1 MKRHVSVC
9 FFWFA
14 ASLFLTQAEMVSEH
28 GSGPAPVSPAPYRQ
42 YRQAARLQESL
53 LRRSVRRAMLSG
65 TWRRSVGQQHAAAP
79 VVTPRN
85 VTVCG
90 VPSGTVV
97 LEAQYDYNY
106 RGADGRQVC
115 IREGERFILLKK
127 TNTDW
132 WQVRR
137 IGAASKTKPLYV
149 PATYVTEV
157 PIAPMPSPQRLVV
170 SASLNSNLTILPSVS
185 LSPSPKEATHRDH
198 RQGNKLIFHSM
209 ENLNS
214 NSAFQGPDTQTSRGG
229 ARSPTAPLWSGF
241 TFTPNPPTSPSG
253 HLMVPGGPAASTT
266 PQNAPLSPKAVPM
279 ITRSQSSNNLPENM
293 TENPYDEVGGGL
305 GNRINHRMPR
315 KSSSQWDM
323 VGASSKKNHLQ
334 VPTESYL
341 SQLSWQDSPLYTE
354 TQPER
359 RLSQS
364 EPPNPAPGQQP
375 LQVIDLWEQY
385 LDLPTGRCYYVNT
398 ITKERSYKPPRRAR
412 GRTSIQ
418 QNDPEQPQ
426 TLPRETSHLL
436 LPLAEDGNGTTNR
449 LPPDHLFG
457 THQRNPGS
465 GWQMKQSMQRAA
477 SSETLSTMALDN
489 ADAERHSSAALHDAT
504 RQLSHSQSM
513 ILPENGKIVQQCRDY
528 ACNVTDIV
536 VEPPSP
542 VSSPDSDGGTPELE
556 KAGLLNKTKIAEG
569 GRKLRKNWSPSW
581 VVLVGNS
588 LVFFKDPKSQT
599 PSSWKP
605 GNSRPESSVDLRGA
619 KLHWANDLS
628 SKKNVFKLRTVT
640 GNEFLL
646 QSETDA
652 LIKEWYRTIQ
662 NVIDRLDREN
672 PLDNVLLYSLR
683 RAGSLELLEHSGDE
697 DDRRTSLPRSASN
710 LENTERKRVKT
721 RLKKL
726 ILKRP
731 PLQALQEK
739 GLIKDQVFGC
749 RLEMLCEREKS
760 TVPRF
765 VRLCT
770 DAVEKRGLDADG
782 IYRVSGNLAVIQKLR
797 FLVDHERAVTT
808 DGRYMFPAEFV
819 QEEKLNLDRS
829 EWEDIHVITG
839 ALKLFFRE
847 LPEPLVPFGFFTD
860 IVETV
865 KMTDHGDRV
874 DRLKCL
880 VLNMPPPNH
889 DTLQF
894 TCRHLKRVLE
904 RSGTNRMTTQNIGI
918 VFGPTLMRPER
929 DNGNMAVNM
938 VYQNQ
943 AVELIL
949 SEFDHIFGTRGPS

>member
-1 MKRHVSVC
+1 
-9 FFWFA
+9 
-14 ASLFLTQAEMVSEH
+14 
-28 GSGPAPVSPAPYRQ
+28 
-42 YRQAARLQESL
+42 
-53 LRRSVRRAMLSG
+53 MLSG
-65 TWRRSVGQQHAAAP
+65 TWRRSMGHQQPAAAP
-79 VVTPRN
+79 VVTGRGM
-85 VTVCG
+85 TVCG

-127 TNTDW
+127 TNADW

-157 PIAPMPSPQRLVV
+157 PIVPSPQRLVM
-170 SASLNSNLTILPSVS
+170 SASLNSNLRILPRVS
-185 LSPSPKEATHRDH
+185 LTPSPTEPTYNELYRV
-198 RQGNKLIFHSM
+198 NKPICRSM
-209 ENLNS
+209 ENLNTH
-214 NSAFQGPDTQTSRGG
+214 SAFQGMDTSRRGDCF
-229 ARSPTAPLWSGF
+229 PTLPLSGF
-241 TFTPNPPTSPSG
+241 TFTSNAPTSPSG
-253 HLMVPGGPAASTT
+253 HLMVPRSTSRPIAQT
-266 PQNAPLSPKAVPM
+266 AQQNHRVVPT
-279 ITRSQSSNNLPENM
+279 ITRSQSSSNLPENLL
-293 TENPYDEVGGGL
+293 ENPYDEVGGGFST
-305 GNRINHRMPR
+305 RVNHRVPK
-315 KSSSQWDM
+315 KSCSQWDM
-323 VGASSKKNHLQ
+323 VGASTKSNHLQ

-341 SQLSWQDSPLYTE
+341 SQLSWQVSPLYSD
-354 TQPER
+354 TQPEKR
-359 RLSQS
+359 QSQP
-364 EPPNPAPGQQP
+364 EPPCPAPGQQP
-375 LQVIDLWEQY
+375 LQIMDLWEQY
-385 LDLPTGRCYYVNT
+385 SDSATGRWYYVNS
-398 ITKERSYKPPRRAR
+398 ITKERSWKPPRRAR
-412 GRTSIQ
+412 ARTTTSKASPAQ
-418 QNDPEQPQ
+418 TQ
-426 TLPRETSHLL
+426 TLPRETNHLT
-436 LPLAEDGNGTTNR
+436 LPLPRAQNGTMHS
-449 LPPDHLFG
+449 LSPDFLFG
-457 THQRNPGS
+457 SHRGKTDS
-465 GWQMKQSMQRAA
+465 GWQMKQM
-477 SSETLSTMALDN
+477 T
-489 ADAERHSSAALHDAT
+489 
-504 RQLSHSQSM
+504 
-513 ILPENGKIVQQCRDY
+513 QQCRDY
-528 ACNVTDIV
+528 SCKVTNIV

-542 VSSPDSDGGTPELE
+542 ESSPDSDSCTPELE

-569 GRKLRKNWSPSW
+569 GRKLRKSWSPSW

-599 PSSWKP
+599 PSSWRP

-619 KLHWANDLS
+619 QLHWANDLS

-646 QSETDA
+646 QSETDS
-652 LIKEWYRTIQ
+652 LIKEWYKTIQ
-662 NVIDRLDREN
+662 NVIDKLDREN

-683 RAGSLELLEHSGDE
+683 RAGSVEMLDHSGDE
-697 DDRRTSLPRSASN
+697 DERRTSLPRSSSN

-770 DAVEKRGLDADG
+770 EAVERRGLDTDG

-797 FLVDHERAVTT
+797 FLVNHERAVTT
-808 DGRYMFPAEFV
+808 DGRYMFPAELV
-819 QEEKLNLDRS
+819 QEEKLNLDES

-847 LPEPLVPFGFFTD
+847 LPEPLVPYGFFTD

-865 KMTDHGDRV
+865 KMADHMDKV

-889 DTLQF
+889 DTLLF
-894 TCRHLKRVLE
+894 MCRHLKRVLE
-904 RSGTNRMTTQNIGI
+904 HSDTNRMTTQNIGI

-949 SEFDHIFGTRGPS
+949 SEYEHIFGTRGFS

>member
-1 MKRHVSVC
+1 
-9 FFWFA
+9 
-14 ASLFLTQAEMVSEH
+14 
-28 GSGPAPVSPAPYRQ
+28 
-42 YRQAARLQESL
+42 
-53 LRRSVRRAMLSG
+53 MLSG
-65 TWRRSVGQQHAAAP
+65 TWRRSVGHQQSAAVP
-79 VVTPRN
+79 VVASRGM
-85 VTVCG
+85 TVCG

-127 TNTDW
+127 TNSDW

-157 PIAPMPSPQRLVV
+157 PIAPMPSPQRLVM
-170 SASLNSNLTILPSVS
+170 SASLNSNLRTLPRVS
-185 LSPSPKEATHRDH
+185 LSPSSTGTNYNEQH
-198 RQGNKLIFHSM
+198 QVNKPIYRSM

-214 NSAFQGPDTQTSRGG
+214 NSAFQGLDNQTSMGG
-229 ARSPTAPLWSGF
+229 GRFPSLPLSGF
-241 TFTPNPPTSPSG
+241 TFTPNSPTSPSG
-253 HLMVPGGPAASTT
+253 HLMVPGSPAASTAQT
-266 PQNAPLSPKAVPM
+266 AQRNPRVVPM
-279 ITRSQSSNNLPENM
+279 ITRSQSSSNLPENLA
-293 TENPYDEVGGGL
+293 ENPYDEVGGSFSS
-305 GNRINHRMPR
+305 RVNHRIPK
-315 KSSSQWDM
+315 KSCSQWDM
-323 VGASSKKNHLQ
+323 VGAPGKNNHLQ

-341 SQLSWQDSPLYTE
+341 SQLSWQESPLYTE
-354 TQPER
+354 TQPEKH
-359 RLSQS
+359 LSGP
-364 EPPNPAPGQQP
+364 EPPSPAPGQQP
-375 LQVIDLWEQY
+375 LQIMDLWEQY
-385 LDLPTGRCYYVNT
+385 SDPSTRRNYYVNT
-398 ITKERSYKPPRRAR
+398 ITKERSWKPPRRAR
-412 GRTSIQ
+412 GHTTNKGS
-418 QNDPEQPQ
+418 PVQPQ
-426 TLPRETSHLL
+426 TLPRETNHLS
-436 LPLAEDGNGTTNR
+436 LPLPEAGNGMMHR
-449 LPPDHLFG
+449 LSPDFLLG
-457 THQRNPGS
+457 SHQRNTDD

-477 SSETLSTMALDN
+477 SSDTLSTMAYTN
-489 ADAERHSSAALHDAT
+489 ADNSGPQHDGKQ
-504 RQLSHSQSM
+504 QLSHSQSM
-513 ILPENGKIVQQCRDY
+513 FLPENGKLVQQCRDY
-528 ACNVTDIV
+528 SCNVTNIV

-542 VSSPDSDGGTPELE
+542 PESSPDSDGCTPELE

-619 KLHWANDLS
+619 QLHWANDLS

-646 QSETDA
+646 QSETDS
-652 LIKEWYRTIQ
+652 LIKEWYNTIK

-683 RAGSLELLEHSGDE
+683 RAGSVEMLDHSGDE
-697 DDRRTSLPRSASN
+697 DERRTSLPRSSSN

-770 DAVEKRGLDADG
+770 EAVEKRGLDTDG

-797 FLVDHERAVTT
+797 FLVNHERAVTT
-808 DGRYMFPAEFV
+808 DGRYMFPKELV
-819 QEEKLNLDRS
+819 QEEKLNLDES
-829 EWEDIHVITG
+829 DWEDIHVITG

-865 KMTDHGDRV
+865 KMSDYMDKV

-894 TCRHLKRVLE
+894 MCRHLKRVLE
-904 RSGTNRMTTQNIGI
+904 RSDTNRMTTQNIGI

>member
-1 MKRHVSVC
+1 
-9 FFWFA
+9 
-14 ASLFLTQAEMVSEH
+14 
-28 GSGPAPVSPAPYRQ
+28 
-42 YRQAARLQESL
+42 
-53 LRRSVRRAMLSG
+53 MLSG
-65 TWRRSVGQQHAAAP
+65 TWLRSVGHQQPAAAP
-79 VVTPRN
+79 VVTPRSM
-85 VTVCG
+85 TVCG

-157 PIAPMPSPQRLVV
+157 PIAPMPSPQHLVG
-170 SASLNSNLTILPSVS
+170 SASLNSNCRLLPRVS
-185 LSPSPKEATHRDH
+185 LSPSPRETAYSE
-198 RQGNKLIFHSM
+198 QCQVNKPMFHSM

-214 NSAFQGPDTQTSRGG
+214 NSAFQGLENKTRTGG
-229 ARSPTAPLWSGF
+229 GHFPTLPFWSGL
-241 TFTPNPPTSPSG
+241 TFTPNSPTSSSG
-253 HLMVPGGPAASTT
+253 HLMVPGSPTAST
-266 PQNAPLSPKAVPM
+266 APLTAPPNPRVVPM
-279 ITRSQSSNNLPENM
+279 ITRSQSSSNLPENLM
-293 TENPYDEVGGGL
+293 ENPYDEVGGGFSS
-305 GNRINHRMPR
+305 RVNHRMPK
-315 KSSSQWDM
+315 KSCSQWDM
-323 VGASSKKNHLQ
+323 VGASCKKNHLQ
-334 VPTESYL
+334 VPAESYMP
-341 SQLSWQDSPLYTE
+341 QLSWKDSPLYTE
-354 TQPER
+354 VQPEK
-359 RLSQS
+359 RLSLT
-364 EPPNPAPGQQP
+364 EPPKPAPGQQP
-375 LQVIDLWEQY
+375 LRVMDLWEQY
-385 LDLPTGRCYYVNT
+385 SDLPTGRYYYVNS
-398 ITKERSYKPPRRAR
+398 ITKERSWKPPRRAR
-412 GRTSIQ
+412 GHTPNKAGQ
-418 QNDPEQPQ
+418 LQPQ
-426 TLPRETSHLL
+426 TLPRETSHLS
-436 LPLAEDGNGTTNR
+436 LPLPEAGNGTMHR
-449 LPPDHLFG
+449 LTPDFLFG
-457 THQRNPGS
+457 SHQRRTDG
-465 GWQMKQSMQRAA
+465 GWQMKQSMQRAV
-477 SSETLSTMALDN
+477 SSDTLSTMSFSN
-489 ADAERHSSAALHDAT
+489 ADAQCHTSASLHDVKQ
-504 RQLSHSQSM
+504 QLSHSQSM
-513 ILPENGKIVQQCRDY
+513 ILPENGKLVQQCRDY
-528 ACNVTDIV
+528 SCNVTNIV

-542 VSSPDSDGGTPELE
+542 ESSPDSDGCTPLE

-599 PSSWKP
+599 PSSWRP

-619 KLHWANDLS
+619 QLHWANNLS

-646 QSETDA
+646 QSETDS
-652 LIKEWYRTIQ
+652 LIKEWYNTIQ

-672 PLDNVLLYSLR
+672 PLDNVLQYSLR
-683 RAGSLELLEHSGDE
+683 RAGSVEMLEHSGDE
-697 DDRRTSLPRSASN
+697 DDRRMSLPRSASN

-770 DAVEKRGLDADG
+770 DAVEKRGLDTDG

-808 DGRYMFPAEFV
+808 DGRYMFPAELV
-819 QEEKLNLDRS
+819 QEEKLNLDES
-829 EWEDIHVITG
+829 EWEDVHVITG

-865 KMTDHGDRV
+865 KMSDYMDKV

-894 TCRHLKRVLE
+894 MCRHLKRVLDH
-904 RSGTNRMTTQNIGI
+904 SGDNRMTTQNIGI

>member
-1 MKRHVSVC
+1 
-9 FFWFA
+9 
-14 ASLFLTQAEMVSEH
+14 
-28 GSGPAPVSPAPYRQ
+28 
-42 YRQAARLQESL
+42 
-53 LRRSVRRAMLSG
+53 MLSG
-65 TWRRSVGQQHAAAP
+65 TWRRSVGHQQHAAAP
-79 VVTPRN
+79 VVTTRGM
-85 VTVCG
+85 TVCG

-106 RGADGRQVC
+106 RAADGRQVC

-157 PIAPMPSPQRLVV
+157 PIAPMPSPQRLVM
-170 SASLNSNLTILPSVS
+170 SASLNSNLRILPRVS
-185 LSPSPKEATHRDH
+185 LTPSPTETTCNEQ
-198 RQGNKLIFHSM
+198 RQVSKPFYRSM

-214 NSAFQGPDTQTSRGG
+214 HSAFQGLDSTNRTGG
-229 ARSPTAPLWSGF
+229 GRFPTLPLSGF
-241 TFTPNPPTSPSG
+241 TFTPNSSTSAPG
-253 HLMVPGGPAASTT
+253 HLTVPGSPVASAAQT
-266 PQNAPLSPKAVPM
+266 APLNPRVVPM
-279 ITRSQSSNNLPENM
+279 ITRSQSSSNLPENL
-293 TENPYDEVGGGL
+293 TENLYDEVGGGFSS
-305 GNRINHRMPR
+305 RVNHRIPK
-315 KSSSQWDM
+315 KSCSQWDM
-323 VGASSKKNHLQ
+323 VGASGKNNHLQ

-354 TQPER
+354 SIQPEKP
-359 RLSQS
+359 LSQP
-364 EPPNPAPGQQP
+364 EPPQPAPGQQP
-375 LQVIDLWEQY
+375 LQIKDLWEQY
-385 LDLPTGRCYYVNT
+385 SDPATGRFFYVNT
-398 ITKERSYKPPRRAR
+398 LTKERSWKPPRRAR
-412 GRTSIQ
+412 GHTDNKLS
-418 QNDPEQPQ
+418 
-426 TLPRETSHLL
+426 
-436 LPLAEDGNGTTNR
+436 
-449 LPPDHLFG
+449 PDFLRG
-457 THQRNPGS
+457 SHQRNTDS
-465 GWQMKQSMQRAA
+465 GWQMKQSMQRAV
-477 SSETLSTMALDN
+477 SSDTLSTMTFSN
-489 ADAERHSSAALHDAT
+489 ADAQCHSSAPLHDAKQ
-504 RQLSHSQSM
+504 QLSHSQSM
-513 ILPENGKIVQQCRDY
+513 ILPENGKLVQQCRDY
-528 ACNVTDIV
+528 SCNVTNIV

-542 VSSPDSDGGTPELE
+542 ESSPDSDGCTPELE

-619 KLHWANDLS
+619 QLHWANELS

-646 QSETDA
+646 QSETDS
-652 LIKEWYRTIQ
+652 LVREWYKTIQ

-683 RAGSLELLEHSGDE
+683 RAGSLEMLDHSGDE
-697 DDRRTSLPRSASN
+697 DERRTSLPRSTSN

-749 RLEMLCEREKS
+749 HLEMLCEREKS

-770 DAVEKRGLDADG
+770 EAVERRGLDTDG

-797 FLVDHERAVTT
+797 FLVNHERAVTT
-808 DGRYMFPAEFV
+808 DGRYMFPAELV
-819 QEEKLNLDRS
+819 QEEKLNLDES

-847 LPEPLVPFGFFTD
+847 LPEPLVPYGFFTD

-865 KMTDHGDRV
+865 KMSDYMDKV

-889 DTLQF
+889 DTLMF
-894 TCRHLKRVLE
+894 MCRHLKRVLE
-904 RSGTNRMTTQNIGI
+904 HSDTNRMTTQNIGI

>member
-1 MKRHVSVC
+1 
-9 FFWFA
+9 
-14 ASLFLTQAEMVSEH
+14 
-28 GSGPAPVSPAPYRQ
+28 
-42 YRQAARLQESL
+42 
-53 LRRSVRRAMLSG
+53 MLSG
-65 TWRRSVGQQHAAAP
+65 TWRRSVGHQQTAAAP
-79 VVTPRN
+79 AVSNRGM
-85 VTVCG
+85 TVCG

-127 TNTDW
+127 TNSDW

-157 PIAPMPSPQRLVV
+157 PIAPMPSPQRLVM
-170 SASLNSNLTILPSVS
+170 SASLNSNLRILPRVS
-185 LSPSPKEATHRDH
+185 LSPSPKATSYNEQH
-198 RQGNKLIFHSM
+198 QVNKPIYRSM
-209 ENLNS
+209 ENLNF
-214 NSAFQGPDTQTSRGG
+214 SAFQGLDNNTSTGG
-229 ARSPTAPLWSGF
+229 GRIPTLPFSGF
-241 TFTPNPPTSPSG
+241 TFTPNSPTSPSG
-253 HLMVPGGPAASTT
+253 HLMVPGSPAASTAQT
-266 PQNAPLSPKAVPM
+266 APPNPRVVPM
-279 ITRSQSSNNLPENM
+279 ITRSQSSSNLPENL
-293 TENPYDEVGGGL
+293 TENPYDEVGGSFSS
-305 GNRINHRMPR
+305 RVNHRIPK
-315 KSSSQWDM
+315 KSCSQWDM
-323 VGASSKKNHLQ
+323 VGSPGKKNHLQ
-334 VPTESYL
+334 KHPS
-341 SQLSWQDSPLYTE
+341 
-354 TQPER
+354 QPE
-359 RLSQS
+359 
-364 EPPNPAPGQQP
+364 PPRPDPGQQP
-375 LQVIDLWEQY
+375 LQIKDLWEQY
-385 LDLPTGRCYYVNT
+385 SDPATGRFYYVNT
-398 ITKERSYKPPRRAR
+398 ITKERSWKPPRRAR
-412 GRTSIQ
+412 GHTINKAS
-418 QNDPEQPQ
+418 PAQPQ
-426 TLPRETSHLL
+426 TLPRDTSHLS
-436 LPLAEDGNGTTNR
+436 LPLPGAGNGAMHRVR
-449 LPPDHLFG
+449 LLYGGG
-457 THQRNPGS
+457 TIR
-465 GWQMKQSMQRAA
+465 SMQRAA
-477 SSETLSTMALDN
+477 SSETLSTMTFSS
-489 ADAERHSSAALHDAT
+489 ADAQSHNSAPLHDVKQ
-504 RQLSHSQSM
+504 QLCHSQSM
-513 ILPENGKIVQQCRDY
+513 IENGKVLTYKCLNIVQFLMHLKPLLMCSQ
-528 ACNVTDIV
+528 
-536 VEPPSP
+536 
-542 VSSPDSDGGTPELE
+542 ELE

-588 LVFFKDPKSQT
+588 LVFFKDPKSHT
-599 PSSWKP
+599 PSTWKP

-619 KLHWANDLS
+619 QLHWANELS

-646 QSETDA
+646 QSETDS
-652 LIKEWYRTIQ
+652 LIKEWYSTIQ
-662 NVIDRLDREN
+662 NVIERLDREN

-683 RAGSLELLEHSGDE
+683 RAGSVEMLEHSGDE
-697 DDRRTSLPRSASN
+697 DERRTSLPRSTSN

-749 RLEMLCEREKS
+749 RLEMLCEREKNM
-760 TVPRF
+760 VPRF

-770 DAVEKRGLDADG
+770 EAVERRGLDTDG

-797 FLVDHERAVTT
+797 FLVNHERAVTT
-808 DGRYMFPAEFV
+808 DGRYMFPAELV
-819 QEEKLNLDRS
+819 QEEKLNLDES

-847 LPEPLVPFGFFTD
+847 LPEPLVPYGFFTD

-865 KMTDHGDRV
+865 KMSDYMDKV

-889 DTLQF
+889 DTLLF
-894 TCRHLKRVLE
+894 MCRHLKRVLAH
-904 RSGTNRMTTQNIGI
+904 SDTNRMTTQNIGI

-949 SEFDHIFGTRGPS
+949 SEFDHIFGTRGAS

>member
-1 MKRHVSVC
+1 
-9 FFWFA
+9 
-14 ASLFLTQAEMVSEH
+14 
-28 GSGPAPVSPAPYRQ
+28 
-42 YRQAARLQESL
+42 
-53 LRRSVRRAMLSG
+53 MLSG
-65 TWRRSVGQQHAAAP
+65 TWRRSVGPQQPAAGP
-79 VVTPRN
+79 VVTTRGM
-85 VTVCG
+85 TVCG

-106 RGADGRQVC
+106 RAADGRQVC
-115 IREGERFILLKK
+115 IREGERFVLLKR
-127 TNTDW
+127 TNADW

-157 PIAPMPSPQRLVV
+157 PIAPMPSPQRLVM
-170 SASLNSNLTILPSVS
+170 SASLNSNFRILPRVS
-185 LSPSPKEATHRDH
+185 LTPSPTKSTYNQQH
-198 RQGNKLIFHSM
+198 QVNKPIYHSM
-209 ENLNS
+209 ENLNF
-214 NSAFQGPDTQTSRGG
+214 NSAFQDNTNTGGDRFTTLPFSR
-229 ARSPTAPLWSGF
+229 A
-241 TFTPNPPTSPSG
+241 TFTPNSSTSPSG
-253 HLMVPGGPAASTT
+253 HLMVPGFPAASTAQT
-266 PQNAPLSPKAVPM
+266 ASPNLRVVPT
-279 ITRSQSSNNLPENM
+279 ITRSQSSSNLPENL
-293 TENPYDEVGGGL
+293 TENLYDEVGGGFSSRVKY
-305 GNRINHRMPR
+305 RIPK
-315 KSSSQWDM
+315 KSCSQWDM
-323 VGASSKKNHLQ
+323 VGASGKKNHLE

-341 SQLSWQDSPLYTE
+341 SQLSWQDSPVYNE
-354 TQPER
+354 MQPEKHLSQPEK

-364 EPPNPAPGQQP
+364 EPPSPAPGQQP
-375 LQVIDLWEQY
+375 LQIMDLWEQY
-385 LDLPTGRCYYVNT
+385 SDPATGRCYYVNT
-398 ITKERSYKPPRRAR
+398 VTKERSWKPPRRAR
-412 GRTSIQ
+412 GCSTCKAS
-418 QNDPEQPQ
+418 PVQPQ
-426 TLPRETSHLL
+426 TLPRETSSML
-436 LPLAEDGNGTTNR
+436 LPPFEAGDGTMHK
-449 LPPDHLFG
+449 LSPDSLYGNH
-457 THQRNPGS
+457 HRNSDG
-465 GWQMKQSMQRAA
+465 GWQMKQ
-477 SSETLSTMALDN
+477 LV
-489 ADAERHSSAALHDAT
+489 H
-504 RQLSHSQSM
+504 
-513 ILPENGKIVQQCRDY
+513 QCRDY
-528 ACNVTDIV
+528 SCNVTNIV

-542 VSSPDSDGGTPELE
+542 ASSPDSDGCTPELE

-599 PSSWKP
+599 PSNWKP

-619 KLHWANDLS
+619 QLHWANELS

-646 QSETDA
+646 QSETDS
-652 LIKEWYRTIQ
+652 LIKEWYDTIQ

-683 RAGSLELLEHSGDE
+683 RAGSVEMLDHSGDE
-697 DDRRTSLPRSASN
+697 DERRKSLPRSTSN

-749 RLEMLCEREKS
+749 RLEMLCEREKN

-770 DAVEKRGLDADG
+770 EAVERRGLDTDG

-797 FLVDHERAVTT
+797 FLVNHERAVTT
-808 DGRYMFPAEFV
+808 DGRYMFPAELV
-819 QEEKLNLDRS
+819 QEEKLNLDDS

-847 LPEPLVPFGFFTD
+847 LPEPLVPYGFFTD

-865 KMTDHGDRV
+865 KMTDHMDKV

-880 VLNMPPPNH
+880 VLSMPPPNH

-894 TCRHLKRVLE
+894 MCRHLKRVLQQ
-904 RSGTNRMTTQNIGI
+904 SDSNRMTTQNIGI
-918 VFGPTLMRPER
+918 VFGPTLMRPEK

-949 SEFDHIFGTRGPS
+949 TEFDYIFGTRGPS

>member
-1 MKRHVSVC
+1 
-9 FFWFA
+9 
-14 ASLFLTQAEMVSEH
+14 
-28 GSGPAPVSPAPYRQ
+28 
-42 YRQAARLQESL
+42 
-53 LRRSVRRAMLSG
+53 MLSG
-65 TWRRSVGQQHAAAP
+65 TWRRSMGHQQPAAAP
-79 VVTPRN
+79 VVTGRGM
-85 VTVCG
+85 TVCG

-127 TNTDW
+127 TNADW

-157 PIAPMPSPQRLVV
+157 PIVPSPQRLVM
-170 SASLNSNLTILPSVS
+170 SASLNSNLRILPRVS
-185 LSPSPKEATHRDH
+185 LTPSPTEPTYNELYRV
-198 RQGNKLIFHSM
+198 NKPICRSM
-209 ENLNS
+209 ENLNTH
-214 NSAFQGPDTQTSRGG
+214 SAFQGMDTSRRGDCF
-229 ARSPTAPLWSGF
+229 PTLPLSGF
-241 TFTPNPPTSPSG
+241 TFTSNAPTSPSG
-253 HLMVPGGPAASTT
+253 HLMVPRSTSRPIAQT
-266 PQNAPLSPKAVPM
+266 AQQNHRVVPT
-279 ITRSQSSNNLPENM
+279 ITRSQSSSNLPENLL
-293 TENPYDEVGGGL
+293 ENPYDEVGGGFST
-305 GNRINHRMPR
+305 RVNHRVPK
-315 KSSSQWDM
+315 KSCSQWDM
-323 VGASSKKNHLQ
+323 VGASTKSNHLQ

-341 SQLSWQDSPLYTE
+341 SQLSWQVSPLYSD
-354 TQPER
+354 TQPEKR
-359 RLSQS
+359 QSQP
-364 EPPNPAPGQQP
+364 EPPCPAPGQQP
-375 LQVIDLWEQY
+375 LQIMDLWEQY
-385 LDLPTGRCYYVNT
+385 SDSATGRWYYVNS
-398 ITKERSYKPPRRAR
+398 ITKERSWKPPRRAR
-412 GRTSIQ
+412 ARTTTSKASPAQ
-418 QNDPEQPQ
+418 TQ
-426 TLPRETSHLL
+426 TLPRETNHLT
-436 LPLAEDGNGTTNR
+436 LPLPRAQNGTM
-449 LPPDHLFG
+449 H
-457 THQRNPGS
+457 S
-465 GWQMKQSMQRAA
+465 SMHRAA
-477 SSETLSTMALDN
+477 SSDTLSTMMFSN
-489 ADAERHSSAALHDAT
+489 ADAHCHNSAALHDVKQ
-504 RQLSHSQSM
+504 QLSHSQSM
-513 ILPENGKIVQQCRDY
+513 ILPENGKMTQQCRDY
-528 ACNVTDIV
+528 SCKVTNIV

-542 VSSPDSDGGTPELE
+542 ESSPDSDSCTPELE

-569 GRKLRKNWSPSW
+569 GRKLRKSWSPSW

-599 PSSWKP
+599 PSSWRP

-619 KLHWANDLS
+619 QLHWANDLS

-646 QSETDA
+646 QSETDS
-652 LIKEWYRTIQ
+652 LIKEWYKTIQ
-662 NVIDRLDREN
+662 NVIDKLDREN

-683 RAGSLELLEHSGDE
+683 RAGSVEMLDHSGDE
-697 DDRRTSLPRSASN
+697 DERRTSLPRSSSN

-770 DAVEKRGLDADG
+770 EAVERRGLDTDG

-797 FLVDHERAVTT
+797 FLVNHERAVTT
-808 DGRYMFPAEFV
+808 DGRYMFPAELV
-819 QEEKLNLDRS
+819 QEEKLNLDES

-847 LPEPLVPFGFFTD
+847 LPEPLVPYGFFTD

-865 KMTDHGDRV
+865 KMADHMDKV

-889 DTLQF
+889 DTLLF
-894 TCRHLKRVLE
+894 MCRHLKRVLE
-904 RSGTNRMTTQNIGI
+904 HSDTNRMTTQNIGI

-949 SEFDHIFGTRGPS
+949 SEYEHIFGTRGFS

>member
-1 MKRHVSVC
+1 
-9 FFWFA
+9 
-14 ASLFLTQAEMVSEH
+14 
-28 GSGPAPVSPAPYRQ
+28 
-42 YRQAARLQESL
+42 
-53 LRRSVRRAMLSG
+53 MLSG

-157 PIAPMPSPQRLVV
+157 PIAPMPSPQRLVA

-185 LSPSPKEATHRDH
+185 LSPSPKETTYRDH
-198 RQGNKLIFHSM
+198 RQGNKPIFHSM

-214 NSAFQGPDTQTSRGG
+214 NSAFQGPHNQTSRGG
-229 ARSPTAPLWSGF
+229 ARSTTTPLWSGF
-241 TFTPNPPTSPSG
+241 TFTPDPPTSPSG
-253 HLMVPGGPAASTT
+253 HLMVPGCPAASTT
-266 PQNAPLSPKAVPM
+266 PRNAPLSPKAVPM
-279 ITRSQSSNNLPENM
+279 ITRSQSSNNLPENL

-305 GNRINHRMPR
+305 GNRMNHRVPK
-315 KSSSQWDM
+315 KSCSQWDM
-323 VGASSKKNHLQ
+323 VGASCKKNHLQ
-334 VPTESYL
+334 VGRGRPYEPPKTNMVPTESYL
-341 SQLSWQDSPLYTE
+341 SRLSWQESPLYNE
-354 TQPER
+354 TQPDR

-364 EPPNPAPGQQP
+364 EPPSPAPGQQP
-375 LQVIDLWEQY
+375 LQVMDLWEQY
-385 LDLPTGRCYYVNT
+385 LDLPTGRCYYVNS

-412 GRTSIQ
+412 GRTSNQ
-418 QNDPEQPQ
+418 QGGPVQPQ
-426 TLPRETSHLL
+426 TLPRESSHLS
-436 LPLAEDGNGTTNR
+436 LPLHEAGNGTMNK
-449 LPPDHLFG
+449 LPSDHLFG
-457 THQRNPGS
+457 THQRNTGS
-465 GWQMKQSMQRAA
+465 SWQMKQ
-477 SSETLSTMALDN
+477 
-489 ADAERHSSAALHDAT
+489 
-504 RQLSHSQSM
+504 
-513 ILPENGKIVQQCRDY
+513 IVQQCRDSS
-528 ACNVTDIV
+528 CNVTNIV

-542 VSSPDSDGGTPELE
+542 ASSPDSDGGTPELE

-619 KLHWANDLS
+619 KLHWADDLS

-646 QSETDA
+646 QSETGA
-652 LIKEWYRTIQ
+652 LIKEWYSTIQ

-683 RAGSLELLEHSGDE
+683 RAGSLEILEHSGDE

-819 QEEKLNLDRS
+819 QEEKLNLDQS
-829 EWEDIHVITG
+829 EWEDIHVVTG

-865 KMTDHGDRV
+865 KMTDHMDRV

-894 TCRHLKRVLE
+894 MCCHLKRVLE

>member
-1 MKRHVSVC
+1 
-9 FFWFA
+9 
-14 ASLFLTQAEMVSEH
+14 
-28 GSGPAPVSPAPYRQ
+28 
-42 YRQAARLQESL
+42 
-53 LRRSVRRAMLSG
+53 MLSG
-65 TWRRSVGQQHAAAP
+65 SWRRSFGHQQPAAGS
-79 VVTPRN
+79 VVNSRGM
-85 VTVCG
+85 TVCG

-97 LEAQYDYNY
+97 LEAQYDYSY

-127 TNTDW
+127 TNADW

-137 IGAASKTKPLYV
+137 IGAASKAKPLYV

-157 PIAPMPSPQRLVV
+157 PIAPMPSPQRLTAT
-170 SASLNSNLTILPSVS
+170 ASLNTNFRILPRVS
-185 LSPSPKEATHRDH
+185 LSPSATGATNNEQ
-198 RQGNKLIFHSM
+198 RQVNKLLYHSM

-214 NSAFQGPDTQTSRGG
+214 NSVFQGLKNNTSVDRGHF
-229 ARSPTAPLWSGF
+229 PTLPLSGF
-241 TFTPNPPTSPSG
+241 TFASNSPTSSSG
-253 HLMVPGGPAASTT
+253 HLMVPGSQATSTAET
-266 PQNAPLSPKAVPM
+266 APTNSRVVPT
-279 ITRSQSSNNLPENM
+279 ITRSQSSNNLPENLM
-293 TENPYDEVGGGL
+293 ENPYDEVGGGFSS
-305 GNRINHRMPR
+305 RTNHRIPK
-315 KSSSQWDM
+315 KSCSQWD
-323 VGASSKKNHLQ
+323 VAGASGKNNHL
-334 VPTESYL
+334 
-341 SQLSWQDSPLYTE
+341 QLSWQDSPLYTE
-354 TQPER
+354 KQTEKRQSQPE
-359 RLSQS
+359 
-364 EPPNPAPGQQP
+364 PPSPAPGEQP
-375 LQVIDLWEQY
+375 LQILGLWEQY
-385 LDLPTGRCYYVNT
+385 CDATTGRWYYVNS
-398 ITKERSYKPPRRAR
+398 ITKERSWKPPRRAR
-412 GRTSIQ
+412 GQYTNQ
-418 QNDPEQPQ
+418 AGPGQPQ
-426 TLPRETSHLL
+426 TLPRDTSHLSL
-436 LPLAEDGNGTTNR
+436 SLTAAGNGTTHR
-449 LPPDHLFG
+449 LSPDFLFG
-457 THQRNPGS
+457 SHQRNADN

-477 SSETLSTMALDN
+477 SSDTLSTMAFNDTRTQC
-489 ADAERHSSAALHDAT
+489 DDSAPLHDVKQ
-504 RQLSHSQSM
+504 QLNHSQSM
-513 ILPENGKIVQQCRDY
+513 ILPDNKLVQQCRDY
-528 ACNVTDIV
+528 SRNVTNIV

-542 VSSPDSDGGTPELE
+542 ASSPDSDGCTPELE

-619 KLHWANDLS
+619 KLHWANELS

-646 QSETDA
+646 QSETDS
-652 LIKEWYRTIQ
+652 LIREWYSTIQ

-683 RAGSLELLEHSGDE
+683 RAGSVEMLDQSGDE
-697 DDRRTSLPRSASN
+697 DDRRPSLPRSTSN

-749 RLEMLCEREKS
+749 SLEMLCERERS

-770 DAVEKRGLDADG
+770 EAVERRGLETDG

-797 FLVDHERAVTT
+797 FLVNHERAVTT
-808 DGRYMFPAEFV
+808 DGRYMFPAELV
-819 QEEKLNLDRS
+819 QEEKLNLDES

-847 LPEPLVPFGFFTD
+847 LPEPLVPYGFFTD

-865 KMTDHGDRV
+865 KMSDYMDKI

-894 TCRHLKRVLE
+894 MCRHLKRVLE
-904 RSGTNRMTTQNIGI
+904 QSETNRMTTQNIGI

-949 SEFDHIFGTRGPS
+949 TEFDHIFGTRGLS

>member
-1 MKRHVSVC
+1 
-9 FFWFA
+9 
-14 ASLFLTQAEMVSEH
+14 
-28 GSGPAPVSPAPYRQ
+28 
-42 YRQAARLQESL
+42 
-53 LRRSVRRAMLSG
+53 MLSG
-65 TWRRSVGQQHAAAP
+65 TWLRSVGHQQPAAAP
-79 VVTPRN
+79 GVTPRSM
-85 VTVCG
+85 TVCG

-157 PIAPMPSPQRLVV
+157 PIAPMPSPQRLVG
-170 SASLNSNLTILPSVS
+170 SASLNSNRRILPRVS
-185 LSPSPKEATHRDH
+185 LSPSPKETTYSEQH
-198 RQGNKLIFHSM
+198 QVNKPMCRSM

-214 NSAFQGPDTQTSRGG
+214 NSAFQGLDNKTGTGG
-229 ARSPTAPLWSGF
+229 GHFPTLPLWSGF
-241 TFTPNPPTSPSG
+241 TFTPNSPTSPSG
-253 HLMVPGGPAASTT
+253 HLMVPGSPTAST
-266 PQNAPLSPKAVPM
+266 APLTAPPNPRVVPM
-279 ITRSQSSNNLPENM
+279 ITRSQSSSNLPENLM
-293 TENPYDEVGGGL
+293 ENLYDEVGGGFSS
-305 GNRINHRMPR
+305 RVNHRMPK
-315 KSSSQWDM
+315 KSCSQWDM
-323 VGASSKKNHLQ
+323 VGASCKKNHLQ
-334 VPTESYL
+334 VPAESYM
-341 SQLSWQDSPLYTE
+341 SQLSWKDSPLYTE
-354 TQPER
+354 VQPEK
-359 RLSQS
+359 RLSLT

-375 LQVIDLWEQY
+375 LRVIDLWEQY
-385 LDLPTGRCYYVNT
+385 SDLPTGRYYYVNS
-398 ITKERSYKPPRRAR
+398 ITKERSWKPPRRAR
-412 GRTSIQ
+412 GHTP
-418 QNDPEQPQ
+418 NKAGPLQPQ
-426 TLPRETSHLL
+426 TLPRETSHLS
-436 LPLAEDGNGTTNR
+436 LPLPEAGNGTMHR
-449 LPPDHLFG
+449 LTPDFLFES
-457 THQRNPGS
+457 HQRRSDG
-465 GWQMKQSMQRAA
+465 GWQMKQSMQRAV
-477 SSETLSTMALDN
+477 SSDTLSTMSISN
-489 ADAERHSSAALHDAT
+489 ADAQCQNSAALHDVKQ
-504 RQLSHSQSM
+504 QLSHSQSM
-513 ILPENGKIVQQCRDY
+513 ILPENGKLVQQCRDY
-528 ACNVTDIV
+528 SCNLTNIV

-542 VSSPDSDGGTPELE
+542 ESSPDSDGCTPELE

-619 KLHWANDLS
+619 QLHWANNLS

-646 QSETDA
+646 QSETDS
-652 LIKEWYRTIQ
+652 LIKEWYNTIQ

-672 PLDNVLLYSLR
+672 PLDNVLQYSLR
-683 RAGSLELLEHSGDE
+683 RAGSVEMLEHSGDE
-697 DDRRTSLPRSASN
+697 DDRRMSPAAQRSTLTSSSSFSSSSFTSSFPTSAVPRSSSN

-726 ILKRP
+726 ILRRP

-770 DAVEKRGLDADG
+770 NAVEKRGLDTDG

-797 FLVDHERAVTT
+797 FLVDHE
-808 DGRYMFPAEFV
+808 
-819 QEEKLNLDRS
+819 EKLNLDES
-829 EWEDIHVITG
+829 DWEDVHVITG

-865 KMTDHGDRV
+865 KMSDYMDKV

-894 TCRHLKRVLE
+894 MCRHLKRVLE
-904 RSGTNRMTTQNIGI
+904 HSGNNRMTTQNIGI

>member
-1 MKRHVSVC
+1 
-9 FFWFA
+9 
-14 ASLFLTQAEMVSEH
+14 
-28 GSGPAPVSPAPYRQ
+28 
-42 YRQAARLQESL
+42 
-53 LRRSVRRAMLSG
+53 MLSG
-65 TWRRSVGQQHAAAP
+65 TWRRSVGHQQPAAAP
-79 VVTPRN
+79 VVASRGL
-85 VTVCG
+85 TVCG

-157 PIAPMPSPQRLVV
+157 PIAPMPSPQRLVM
-170 SASLNSNLTILPSVS
+170 SASLNSNLRILPRLS
-185 LSPSPKEATHRDH
+185 LSPSPIGTSYNEQH
-198 RQGNKLIFHSM
+198 QVNKFIYHSM
-209 ENLNS
+209 ENLSS
-214 NSAFQGPDTQTSRGG
+214 NSALKGQDNSTSSGG
-229 ARSPTAPLWSGF
+229 SRFTTLPLSGF
-241 TFTPNPPTSPSG
+241 TFTRNSPTSPSG
-253 HLMVPGGPAASTT
+253 HLMVPGSPVTSTT
-266 PQNAPLSPKAVPM
+266 QTAPQNPRAVPM
-279 ITRSQSSNNLPENM
+279 ITRSQSSSNLPENLM
-293 TENPYDEVGGGL
+293 ENPYDEVGGGFSS
-305 GNRINHRMPR
+305 RVNHRIPK
-315 KSSSQWDM
+315 KSCSQWDM
-323 VGASSKKNHLQ
+323 VGASSTNHLQ

-341 SQLSWQDSPLYTE
+341 SQLSWQDSPLYNKMQPDKRLL
-354 TQPER
+354 QPE
-359 RLSQS
+359 
-364 EPPNPAPGQQP
+364 PPSPDPGQQP
-375 LQVIDLWEQY
+375 LRIKDLWEQY
-385 LDLPTGRCYYVNT
+385 LDPSTGRSYYINS
-398 ITKERSYKPPRRAR
+398 ITKERSWKPPRRAR
-412 GRTSIQ
+412 GRTT
-418 QNDPEQPQ
+418 NMAGPGQPQ
-426 TLPRETSHLL
+426 TLPRGTNLS
-436 LPLAEDGNGTTNR
+436 LPLSEAGNGTVHR
-449 LPPDHLFG
+449 
-457 THQRNPGS
+457 
-465 GWQMKQSMQRAA
+465 
-477 SSETLSTMALDN
+477 
-489 ADAERHSSAALHDAT
+489 
-504 RQLSHSQSM
+504 
-513 ILPENGKIVQQCRDY
+513 
-528 ACNVTDIV
+528 
-536 VEPPSP
+536 
-542 VSSPDSDGGTPELE
+542 ELE

-619 KLHWANDLS
+619 QLHWANELS

-646 QSETDA
+646 QSETDS
-652 LIKEWYRTIQ
+652 LIKEWYSTIQ

-672 PLDNVLLYSLR
+672 PIDNVLLYSLR
-683 RAGSLELLEHSGDE
+683 RAGSVEMLDHSGDE
-697 DDRRTSLPRSASN
+697 DERRMSFPRSSSN

-731 PLQALQEK
+731 PLQTLQEK

-770 DAVEKRGLDADG
+770 EAVERRGLETDG

-808 DGRYMFPAEFV
+808 DGRYMFPAELV
-819 QEEKLNLDRS
+819 QEEKLNLDDS
-829 EWEDIHVITG
+829 DWEDIHVITG

-865 KMTDHGDRV
+865 KMSDYMDKV

-894 TCRHLKRVLE
+894 MCRHLKRVLE
-904 RSGTNRMTTQNIGI
+904 FSDTNRMTTQNIGI

-938 VYQNQ
+938 IYQNQ

>member
-1 MKRHVSVC
+1 
-9 FFWFA
+9 
-14 ASLFLTQAEMVSEH
+14 
-28 GSGPAPVSPAPYRQ
+28 
-42 YRQAARLQESL
+42 
-53 LRRSVRRAMLSG
+53 MLSG
-65 TWRRSVGQQHAAAP
+65 TWRRSVGHQQTAAAP
-79 VVTPRN
+79 AVSNRGM
-85 VTVCG
+85 TVCG

-127 TNTDW
+127 TNSDW

-157 PIAPMPSPQRLVV
+157 PIAPMPSPQRLVM
-170 SASLNSNLTILPSVS
+170 SASLNSNLRILPRVS
-185 LSPSPKEATHRDH
+185 LSPSPKATSCNEQH
-198 RQGNKLIFHSM
+198 QVNKPIYRSM
-209 ENLNS
+209 ENLNF
-214 NSAFQGPDTQTSRGG
+214 SAFQGLDNNTSTGG
-229 ARSPTAPLWSGF
+229 GRIPTLPLSGF
-241 TFTPNPPTSPSG
+241 TFTPNSPTSLSG
-253 HLMVPGGPAASTT
+253 HLMVPGSPAASTAQT
-266 PQNAPLSPKAVPM
+266 APPNPRVVPM
-279 ITRSQSSNNLPENM
+279 ITRSQSSSNLPENL
-293 TENPYDEVGGGL
+293 TENPYDEVGGSFSS
-305 GNRINHRMPR
+305 RVNHRIPK
-315 KSSSQWDM
+315 KSCSQWDM
-323 VGASSKKNHLQ
+323 VGSPGKKNHLQ

-341 SQLSWQDSPLYTE
+341 SQLSWQDSPLYAE
-354 TQPER
+354 GTQPEKHP
-359 RLSQS
+359 SQP
-364 EPPNPAPGQQP
+364 EPPRPDPGQQP
-375 LQVIDLWEQY
+375 LQIKDLWEQY
-385 LDLPTGRCYYVNT
+385 SDPATGRFYYVNT
-398 ITKERSYKPPRRAR
+398 ITKERSWKPPRRAR
-412 GRTSIQ
+412 GHTINKAS
-418 QNDPEQPQ
+418 PAQPQ
-426 TLPRETSHLL
+426 TLPRDTSHLS
-436 LPLAEDGNGTTNR
+436 LPLPGAGNGAMHR
-449 LPPDHLFG
+449 LSPDFLFG
-457 THQRNPGS
+457 SHQGKTDS

-477 SSETLSTMALDN
+477 SSETLSTMAFSS
-489 ADAERHSSAALHDAT
+489 ADAQSHNSAPLHDVKQ
-504 RQLSHSQSM
+504 QLSHSQSM
-513 ILPENGKIVQQCRDY
+513 ILPENGKLVQQCSRDY
-528 ACNVTDIV
+528 SRNVANII

-542 VSSPDSDGGTPELE
+542 QSSPDSDGCTPELE

-588 LVFFKDPKSQT
+588 LVFFKDPKSYT
-599 PSSWKP
+599 PSTWKP

-619 KLHWANDLS
+619 QLHWANELS
-628 SKKNVFKLRTVT
+628 SKKNVFKLRTIT

-646 QSETDA
+646 QSETDS
-652 LIKEWYRTIQ
+652 LIKEWYSTIQ
-662 NVIDRLDREN
+662 NVIERLDREN

-683 RAGSLELLEHSGDE
+683 RAGSVEMLDHSGDE
-697 DDRRTSLPRSASN
+697 DERRTSLPRSTSN

-749 RLEMLCEREKS
+749 RLEMLCEREKNM
-760 TVPRF
+760 VPRF

-770 DAVEKRGLDADG
+770 EAVERRGLDTDG

-797 FLVDHERAVTT
+797 FLVNH
-808 DGRYMFPAEFV
+808 
-819 QEEKLNLDRS
+819 EEKLNLDES

-847 LPEPLVPFGFFTD
+847 LPEPLVPYGFFTD

-865 KMTDHGDRV
+865 KMSDYMDKV

-889 DTLQF
+889 DTLLF
-894 TCRHLKRVLE
+894 MCRHLKRVLAH
-904 RSGTNRMTTQNIGI
+904 SDTNRMTTQNIGI

-949 SEFDHIFGTRGPS
+949 SEFDHIFGTRGAS

>member
-1 MKRHVSVC
+1 
-9 FFWFA
+9 
-14 ASLFLTQAEMVSEH
+14 
-28 GSGPAPVSPAPYRQ
+28 
-42 YRQAARLQESL
+42 
-53 LRRSVRRAMLSG
+53 MLSG
-65 TWRRSVGQQHAAAP
+65 SWRRSLGHQQPAASP
-79 VVTPRN
+79 TVTARG
-85 VTVCG
+85 VTLCG

-127 TNTDW
+127 TNADW

-157 PIAPMPSPQRLVV
+157 PIAPMPSPQRLVT
-170 SASLNSNLTILPSVS
+170 SASLGSNFRILPRVTLTPRSTDPNYNQQHQV
-185 LSPSPKEATHRDH
+185 
-198 RQGNKLIFHSM
+198 NKPIYRSM

-214 NSAFQGPDTQTSRGG
+214 NSAFQGLDNKTSTGG
-229 ARSPTAPLWSGF
+229 GRFPTLPLSGF
-241 TFTPNPPTSPSG
+241 TFTPNLPTSPSG
-253 HLMVPGGPAASTT
+253 HLTVPGSPAASTAQT
-266 PQNAPLSPKAVPM
+266 APPNPRVVPM
-279 ITRSQSSNNLPENM
+279 ITRSQSSSNLPENVM
-293 TENPYDEVGGGL
+293 ENPYDEVGGGFSS
-305 GNRINHRMPR
+305 RVHHRVPK
-315 KSSSQWDM
+315 KSCSQWDM
-323 VGASSKKNHLQ
+323 VGNSGKNNHLQ

-341 SQLSWQDSPLYTE
+341 SQLSWQDSPLYSE
-354 TQPER
+354 MQPEK
-359 RLSQS
+359 RLSQP
-364 EPPNPAPGQQP
+364 EPPSPAPGQQP
-375 LQVIDLWEQY
+375 LQIRDLWEQY
-385 LDLPTGRCYYVNT
+385 LDPTTQRYYYVNS
-398 ITKERSYKPPRRAR
+398 ITKERSWKPPRRALGHNTGKASPR
-412 GRTSIQ
+412 
-418 QNDPEQPQ
+418 QPQ
-426 TLPRETSHLL
+426 TLPRESNHMS
-436 LPLAEDGNGTTNR
+436 LPLPGAGNGTMHR
-449 LPPDHLFG
+449 LSPDFLFG
-457 THQRNPGS
+457 SHQRNTDG

-477 SSETLSTMALDN
+477 SSDTLSTTAVNN
-489 ADAERHSSAALHDAT
+489 ANAQCHNSAPLHDVKQ
-504 RQLSHSQSM
+504 QLSHSQSM
-513 ILPENGKIVQQCRDY
+513 MLPENGKLVQQCRDY
-528 ACNVTDIV
+528 SCNVTNIV

-542 VSSPDSDGGTPELE
+542 ASSPDNDGSTPELE

-619 KLHWANDLS
+619 QLQWANELS

-646 QSETDA
+646 QSETDS
-652 LIKEWYRTIQ
+652 LIKEWYDTIQ

-683 RAGSLELLEHSGDE
+683 RAGSVEMLDHSGDE
-697 DDRRTSLPRSASN
+697 DERRTSLPRSTSN

-770 DAVEKRGLDADG
+770 EAVERRGLDTDG

-797 FLVDHERAVTT
+797 FLVNHERAVTT
-808 DGRYMFPAEFV
+808 DGRYMFPAALV
-819 QEEKLNLDRS
+819 QEEKLNLDES

-847 LPEPLVPFGFFTD
+847 LPEPLVPYGFFTD

-865 KMTDHGDRV
+865 KMSNYMDKV

-894 TCRHLKRVLE
+894 MCRHLRRVLE
-904 RSGTNRMTTQNIGI
+904 YSDTNRMTTQNIGI

>member
-1 MKRHVSVC
+1 
-9 FFWFA
+9 
-14 ASLFLTQAEMVSEH
+14 
-28 GSGPAPVSPAPYRQ
+28 
-42 YRQAARLQESL
+42 
-53 LRRSVRRAMLSG
+53 MLPG
-65 TWRRSVGQQHAAAP
+65 TCRRSVGHQQPIA
-79 VVTPRN
+79 TPAVASRG

-106 RGADGRQVC
+106 RGSDGRQVC

-127 TNTDW
+127 TNSDW

-157 PIAPMPSPQRLVV
+157 PIAPIASPQRLVM
-170 SASLNSNLTILPSVS
+170 SASLNSNLRIFPMVS
-185 LSPSPKEATHRDH
+185 LSPGPTAAIYNEQHH
-198 RQGNKLIFHSM
+198 VNKPLYRSM

-214 NSAFQGPDTQTSRGG
+214 NNAFHGLYNHTSAGG
-229 ARSPTAPLWSGF
+229 GHYPTLPLSGF
-241 TFTPNPPTSPSG
+241 TFTPNSSPSPSG
-253 HLMVPGGPAASTT
+253 HLMVPGSPAAGTT
-266 PQNAPLSPKAVPM
+266 RTEPRNPRVVPM
-279 ITRSQSSNNLPENM
+279 ITRSQSSSNLPENV
-293 TENPYDEVGGGL
+293 TDNPYDEVGGGFSS
-305 GNRINHRMPR
+305 RVYQRMPR
-315 KSSSQWDM
+315 KSCSQWDM
-323 VGASSKKNHLQ
+323 VGASGKNNHLQ

-341 SQLSWQDSPLYTE
+341 SQLTWQDSPIYTE
-354 TQPER
+354 MQPEKS
-359 RLSQS
+359 LSHS
-364 EPPNPAPGQQP
+364 EPPCPVLGQQS
-375 LQVIDLWEQY
+375 LQTMDLWERY
-385 LDLPTGRCYYVNT
+385 SDPSSGRSYYVNSV
-398 ITKERSYKPPRRAR
+398 TKERSWKPPRLSRGHTISKVRAPH
-412 GRTSIQ
+412 Q
-418 QNDPEQPQ
+418 QE
-426 TLPRETSHLL
+426 LPKETKHLS
-436 LPLAEDGNGTTNR
+436 LPLPEAGSLATHG
-449 LPPDHLFG
+449 LSPDYIFG
-457 THQRNPGS
+457 SHQRNTGN
-465 GWQMKQSMQRAA
+465 GWQVKQSMHRAA
-477 SSETLSTMALDN
+477 SSDTLSTMTFSS
-489 ADAERHSSAALHDAT
+489 ADAQFHNFDPLGDVKQ
-504 RQLSHSQSM
+504 QLSHSQSM
-513 ILPENGKIVQQCRDY
+513 VLPENGKSVDQSQDC
-528 ACNVTDIV
+528 ACNVTNIV

-542 VSSPDSDGGTPELE
+542 ESSPDSDSQTPELE

-569 GRKLRKNWSPSW
+569 GRKLRKSWSQSW

-619 KLHWANDLS
+619 QLHWANELS

-646 QSETDA
+646 QSETDS
-652 LIKEWYRTIQ
+652 LIREWYTTIQ
-662 NVIDRLDREN
+662 TVIDRLDREN

-683 RAGSLELLEHSGDE
+683 KAGSVEMLDHSGDE
-697 DDRRTSLPRSASN
+697 DEKRKSLPRSSSN

-749 RLEMLCEREKS
+749 RLEMLCEREKN

-770 DAVEKRGLDADG
+770 EAVEKRGLDTDG

-797 FLVDHERAVTT
+797 FLVNH
-808 DGRYMFPAEFV
+808 
-819 QEEKLNLDRS
+819 EEKLNLDDS
-829 EWEDIHVITG
+829 NWEDIHVITG

-860 IVETV
+860 IVETM
-865 KMTDHGDRV
+865 KMSDYMDKV

-889 DTLQF
+889 DTLKF
-894 TCRHLKRVLE
+894 MCRHLIRVLDN
-904 RSGTNRMTTQNIGI
+904 SDANRMTTQNIGI

-938 VYQNQ
+938 IYQNQ
-943 AVELIL
+943 AMELIL
-949 SEFDHIFGTRGPS
+949 SEFDHIFGTRVSS

>member
-1 MKRHVSVC
+1 
-9 FFWFA
+9 
-14 ASLFLTQAEMVSEH
+14 
-28 GSGPAPVSPAPYRQ
+28 
-42 YRQAARLQESL
+42 
-53 LRRSVRRAMLSG
+53 MLSG
-65 TWRRSVGQQHAAAP
+65 TWRRSVGHNQQPAATP
-79 VVTPRN
+79 VVASRGM
-85 VTVCG
+85 TVCG

-97 LEAQYDYNY
+97 LEAQYDYSY

-127 TNTDW
+127 TNNDW

-157 PIAPMPSPQRLVV
+157 PIAPVASPQRLVM
-170 SASLNSNLTILPSVS
+170 SASLNTNLRTLPRVS
-185 LSPSPKEATHRDH
+185 LSPSPSATSYHEQ
-198 RQGNKLIFHSM
+198 RQVNKPIYRSM

-214 NSAFQGPDTQTSRGG
+214 HSAFQGLDNHTNTGG
-229 ARSPTAPLWSGF
+229 GRFPTLPLSGF
-241 TFTPNPPTSPSG
+241 TFTPDSSTSSSG
-253 HLMVPGGPAASTT
+253 HLMVPGSPASSTT
-266 PQNAPLSPKAVPM
+266 QTLPRNPRVVPM
-279 ITRSQSSNNLPENM
+279 ITRSQSSSNLPENM
-293 TENPYDEVGGGL
+293 VENPYDEVGGGFSS
-305 GNRINHRMPR
+305 RVNHRMPK
-315 KSSSQWDM
+315 KSCSQWDM
-323 VGASSKKNHLQ
+323 VGGPGKNNHL
-334 VPTESYL
+334 
-341 SQLSWQDSPLYTE
+341 QDSPLYNE
-354 TQPER
+354 MQPEK
-359 RLSQS
+359 RLSQP
-364 EPPNPAPGQQP
+364 EPPSPAPGQQP
-375 LQVIDLWEQY
+375 LQVLDLWEQY
-385 LDLPTGRCYYVNT
+385 LDPSTGRSYYVNS
-398 ITKERSYKPPRRAR
+398 ITRERSWKPPRRSR
-412 GRTSIQ
+412 GRTPTKG
-418 QNDPEQPQ
+418 NPVQPQ
-426 TLPRETSHLL
+426 TQPRETNHLS
-436 LPLAEDGNGTTNR
+436 LPLPEAGNGTMHR
-449 LPPDHLFG
+449 L
-457 THQRNPGS
+457 
-465 GWQMKQSMQRAA
+465 
-477 SSETLSTMALDN
+477 
-489 ADAERHSSAALHDAT
+489 
-504 RQLSHSQSM
+504 
-513 ILPENGKIVQQCRDY
+513 VQQCKDY
-528 ACNVTDIV
+528 SCNVTNIV

-542 VSSPDSDGGTPELE
+542 ASSPDSEGCTPELE

-619 KLHWANDLS
+619 QLHWANELS

-646 QSETDA
+646 QSETDS
-652 LIKEWYRTIQ
+652 LIKEWYNTIQ

-683 RAGSLELLEHSGDE
+683 RAGSVEMLEHSGDE
-697 DDRRTSLPRSASN
+697 DDRRTSLPRSSSN

-749 RLEMLCEREKS
+749 SLEMLCEREKS

-770 DAVEKRGLDADG
+770 EAVEKRGLDTDG

-797 FLVDHERAVTT
+797 FLVNHERAVTT
-808 DGRYMFPAEFV
+808 DGRYMFPAELV
-819 QEEKLNLDRS
+819 QEEKLNLDQS
-829 EWEDIHVITG
+829 DWEDIHVITG

-865 KMTDHGDRV
+865 KMSDYMDKV

-894 TCRHLKRVLE
+894 MCRHLRRVLE
-904 RSGTNRMTTQNIGI
+904 RSDYNRMTTQNIGI

-949 SEFDHIFGTRGPS
+949 SEFDHIFGKRGPS

>member
-1 MKRHVSVC
+1 
-9 FFWFA
+9 
-14 ASLFLTQAEMVSEH
+14 
-28 GSGPAPVSPAPYRQ
+28 
-42 YRQAARLQESL
+42 
-53 LRRSVRRAMLSG
+53 MLSG
-65 TWRRSVGQQHAAAP
+65 TWRRSIGSQQSAAAP
-79 VVTPRN
+79 VMTSRG

-115 IREGERFILLKK
+115 IREGERFVLLKK
-127 TNTDW
+127 TNSDW

-157 PIAPMPSPQRLVV
+157 PIAPMPSPQRLAM
-170 SASLNSNLTILPSVS
+170 STSLNSNLRILPRVS
-185 LSPSPKEATHRDH
+185 LSPSPTGTNYTEQH
-198 RQGNKLIFHSM
+198 QVNKPLYHSM

-214 NSAFQGPDTQTSRGG
+214 NSAFQGPNNTNTSRG
-229 ARSPTAPLWSGF
+229 RFPTLPLSGF
-241 TFTPNPPTSPSG
+241 SFTPNPSSSPSG
-253 HLMVPGGPAASTT
+253 HLMVPRSPAVA
-266 PQNAPLSPKAVPM
+266 APDTAPVNPRVVPM
-279 ITRSQSSNNLPENM
+279 ITRSQSSSNLPENLM
-293 TENPYDEVGGGL
+293 ENTYDEVGGGL
-305 GNRINHRMPR
+305 GSRINHRVPK
-315 KSSSQWDM
+315 KSCSQWDM
-323 VGASSKKNHLQ
+323 VGGSSKKNHLQ

-354 TQPER
+354 MQPEK
-359 RLSQS
+359 RLSQQ
-364 EPPNPAPGQQP
+364 EPPNPAPDQSP
-375 LQVIDLWEQY
+375 LQILDLWEQY
-385 LDLPTGRCYYVNT
+385 SDPSTGRSYYVNT
-398 ITKERSYKPPRRAR
+398 VTKERSWKPPRRAR
-412 GRTSIQ
+412 GQTTNKGNAVHS
-418 QNDPEQPQ
+418 Q
-426 TLPRETSHLL
+426 TLHRETNHLS
-436 LPLAEDGNGTTNR
+436 LPLPEAGNGTTHR
-449 LPPDHLFG
+449 LSPDFLFG
-457 THQRNPGS
+457 SHQRNNGAD
-465 GWQMKQSMQRAA
+465 WQ
-477 SSETLSTMALDN
+477 TN
-489 ADAERHSSAALHDAT
+489 
-504 RQLSHSQSM
+504 QL
-513 ILPENGKIVQQCRDY
+513 VQQCRDFSY
-528 ACNVTDIV
+528 NVTNIV

-542 VSSPDSDGGTPELE
+542 ESSPDSESGTPELE

-599 PSSWKP
+599 PASWRP

-619 KLHWANDLS
+619 KLQWANELS

-646 QSETDA
+646 QSETDS
-652 LIKEWYRTIQ
+652 LIKEWFITIQ
-662 NVIDRLDREN
+662 SVIDRLDREN

-683 RAGSLELLEHSGDE
+683 RAGSVEMLEQSGDE
-697 DDRRTSLPRSASN
+697 EDRRTSLPRSSSN
-710 LENTERKRVKT
+710 LENTERKRVKS

-749 RLEMLCEREKS
+749 RLEMLCEREKN

-770 DAVEKRGLDADG
+770 AAVEKRGLDTDG

-797 FLVDHERAVTT
+797 FMVNHERAVTT
-808 DGRYMFPAEFV
+808 DGRYMFPAELV
-819 QEEKLNLDRS
+819 QEEKLNLDES
-829 EWEDIHVITG
+829 DWEDIHVITG

-860 IVETV
+860 IVETI
-865 KMTDHGDRV
+865 KMSDYLEKVH
-874 DRLKCL
+874 RLKCL

-889 DTLQF
+889 DTLKF
-894 TCRHLKRVLE
+894 MCRHLRRVLE
-904 RSGTNRMTTQNIGI
+904 HSDTNRMTTQNIGI

-949 SEFDHIFGTRGPS
+949 SEFDHIFGKRGPS

>member
-1 MKRHVSVC
+1 
-9 FFWFA
+9 
-14 ASLFLTQAEMVSEH
+14 
-28 GSGPAPVSPAPYRQ
+28 
-42 YRQAARLQESL
+42 
-53 LRRSVRRAMLSG
+53 MLSG
-65 TWRRSVGQQHAAAP
+65 TWRRSVGHQQPSATP
-79 VVTPRN
+79 VMNTRGM
-85 VTVCG
+85 TVCG

-115 IREGERFILLKK
+115 IREGERFVLLKK

-137 IGAASKTKPLYV
+137 IGAASKAKPLYV

-157 PIAPMPSPQRLVV
+157 PIAPMASPQRLVM
-170 SASLNSNLTILPSVS
+170 SASLNSNLRILPRVS
-185 LSPSPKEATHRDH
+185 LSPSPSETPYTGQHQVNRPIY
-198 RQGNKLIFHSM
+198 RSM

-214 NSAFQGPDTQTSRGG
+214 NSAFQGLDNNTTRIGG
-229 ARSPTAPLWSGF
+229 RHFPTLPLSGF
-241 TFTPNPPTSPSG
+241 GFTPNSPTSLSG
-253 HLMVPGGPAASTT
+253 HLMAPAASGAQT
-266 PQNAPLSPKAVPM
+266 APSNPRVVPM
-279 ITRSQSSNNLPENM
+279 ITRSQSSSNLPENLM
-293 TENPYDEVGGGL
+293 ENPYDEVGGGFSS
-305 GNRINHRMPR
+305 RVNHRAPK
-315 KSSSQWDM
+315 KSCSQWDM
-323 VGASSKKNHLQ
+323 VGASGKNNHLQ

-341 SQLSWQDSPLYTE
+341 SQLSWQNSPLYTE
-354 TQPER
+354 GVEPEKQPSQPE
-359 RLSQS
+359 
-364 EPPNPAPGQQP
+364 PPCPAPGQQP
-375 LQVIDLWEQY
+375 LQIKDLWEQY
-385 LDLPTGRCYYVNT
+385 SDPATGRLYYFNT
-398 ITKERSYKPPRRAR
+398 ITKERSWKPPRRAR
-412 GRTSIQ
+412 GRT
-418 QNDPEQPQ
+418 NNKTNPAQPQ
-426 TLPRETSHLL
+426 TLPRDTSHLS
-436 LPLAEDGNGTTNR
+436 LPLSETGNRTMHK
-449 LPPDHLFG
+449 LSPEFLFG
-457 THQRNPGS
+457 SHQRTNDC
-465 GWQMKQSMQRAA
+465 GWQMKQ
-477 SSETLSTMALDN
+477 L
-489 ADAERHSSAALHDAT
+489 
-504 RQLSHSQSM
+504 
-513 ILPENGKIVQQCRDY
+513 VQQCRDY
-528 ACNVTDIV
+528 TCNVTNIV

-542 VSSPDSDGGTPELE
+542 QSSPDSDGHTPELE

-619 KLHWANDLS
+619 QLHWANELS

-646 QSETDA
+646 QSETDS
-652 LIKEWYRTIQ
+652 LIKEWYKTIQ

-683 RAGSLELLEHSGDE
+683 RAGSVEMLDHSGDE
-697 DDRRTSLPRSASN
+697 DDRRTSRFLHPSILSSILSSIQPTYIFTRPPWQIIPPSVLSHLRRRPALPLFILTTIPSHLLASLAAECPALTPSSSSSSFSSSCSSFSFPPSAVPRSSSN

-749 RLEMLCEREKS
+749 CLEMLCEREKS

-765 VRLCT
+765 VKLCT
-770 DAVEKRGLDADG
+770 EAVERRGLDTDG

-797 FLVDHERAVTT
+797 FLVNHERAVTT
-808 DGRYMFPAEFV
+808 DGRYMFPQELV
-819 QEEKLNLDRS
+819 QEEKLNLDES

-839 ALKLFFRE
+839 AMKLFFRE
-847 LPEPLVPFGFFTD
+847 LPEPLVPYGFFTD

-865 KMTDHGDRV
+865 KMSDYMDKV

-889 DTLQF
+889 DTLLF
-894 TCRHLKRVLE
+894 ICRHLRRVLE
-904 RSGTNRMTTQNIGI
+904 HSDTNRMTTQNIGI

-949 SEFDHIFGTRGPS
+949 SEFDHIFGRRGPP

>member
-1 MKRHVSVC
+1 
-9 FFWFA
+9 
-14 ASLFLTQAEMVSEH
+14 
-28 GSGPAPVSPAPYRQ
+28 
-42 YRQAARLQESL
+42 
-53 LRRSVRRAMLSG
+53 MLSG
-65 TWRRSVGQQHAAAP
+65 TWRRSVGHQQTAAAP
-79 VVTPRN
+79 VVTPRGM
-85 VTVCG
+85 TVCG

-97 LEAQYDYNY
+97 LEAQYDYSY

-149 PATYVTEV
+149 PATYVAEV
-157 PIAPMPSPQRLVV
+157 AIAPMPSPQRLVV
-170 SASLNSNLTILPSVS
+170 SASLNSNLRILPRVS
-185 LSPSPKEATHRDH
+185 LSPGPKEMTYNEHC
-198 RQGNKLIFHSM
+198 QVNKPIFHSM

-214 NSAFQGPDTQTSRGG
+214 FQGLDNNTSTGG
-229 ARSPTAPLWSGF
+229 GRFPSMPLWSGF
-241 TFTPNPPTSPSG
+241 TFTPNSPISPSG
-253 HLMVPGGPAASTT
+253 HLMVPGCPTASTA
-266 PQNAPLSPKAVPM
+266 PQTEQLNPRVVPM
-279 ITRSQSSNNLPENM
+279 ITRSQSSSNLPENLV
-293 TENPYDEVGGGL
+293 ENPYDEVGGGFS
-305 GNRINHRMPR
+305 NRVNHRVPK
-315 KSSSQWDM
+315 KSCSQWDM
-323 VGASSKKNHLQ
+323 VGASGKNIHLQ
-334 VPTESYL
+334 VPGESYM

-354 TQPER
+354 LQPEK
-359 RLSQS
+359 RLSQL
-364 EPPNPAPGQQP
+364 EPPSPAPGQQP
-375 LQVIDLWEQY
+375 LQAMDLWEQY
-385 LDLPTGRCYYVNT
+385 SDLPTGRCYYVNS
-398 ITKERSYKPPRRAR
+398 ITKERSWKPPRRAR
-412 GRTSIQ
+412 GLTSNKTGPVQ
-418 QNDPEQPQ
+418 AQ
-426 TLPRETSHLL
+426 TLPRDTSQLS
-436 LPLAEDGNGTTNR
+436 LPLAEAGNGTMHK
-449 LPPDHLFG
+449 LSPDFLFG
-457 THQRNPGS
+457 SHHRNTDGG

-477 SSETLSTMALDN
+477 SSDTLSTMPFSN
-489 ADAERHSSAALHDAT
+489 ADARCRNSAALHDVKQ
-504 RQLSHSQSM
+504 QLSHSQSM
-513 ILPENGKIVQQCRDY
+513 ILPENGKMAQQCRDY
-528 ACNVTDIV
+528 SCNVTNIV

-542 VSSPDSDGGTPELE
+542 VSSPDSDDCTPELE

-619 KLHWANDLS
+619 QLHWANELS

-646 QSETDA
+646 QSETDS

-683 RAGSLELLEHSGDE
+683 RAGSVEMLEHSGDE
-697 DDRRTSLPRSASN
+697 DDRRTSLPRSTSN
-710 LENTERKRVKT
+710 LENTEKKRVKS

-731 PLQALQEK
+731 PLQTLQEK

-749 RLEMLCEREKS
+749 RLEMLCEREKN

-770 DAVEKRGLDADG
+770 DAVEKRGLDTDG
-782 IYRVSGNLAVIQKLR
+782 LYRVSGNLAVIQKLR
-797 FLVDHERAVTT
+797 FLVDHE
-808 DGRYMFPAEFV
+808 
-819 QEEKLNLDRS
+819 EKLNLDQS
-829 EWEDIHVITG
+829 DWEDIHVVTG

-865 KMTDHGDRV
+865 KMSDYMDKV

-894 TCRHLKRVLE
+894 MCRHLKRVLE
-904 RSGTNRMTTQNIGI
+904 CSGTNRMTTQNIGI

>member
-1 MKRHVSVC
+1 
-9 FFWFA
+9 
-14 ASLFLTQAEMVSEH
+14 
-28 GSGPAPVSPAPYRQ
+28 
-42 YRQAARLQESL
+42 
-53 LRRSVRRAMLSG
+53 MLSG
-65 TWRRSVGQQHAAAP
+65 TWRRSVGHQQQPAGVP
-79 VVTPRN
+79 TVNTRGVTL
-85 VTVCG
+85 CG

-127 TNTDW
+127 SNADW

-157 PIAPMPSPQRLVV
+157 PVAPMPSPQRLII
-170 SASLNSNLTILPSVS
+170 SAALNSNVRILPRVA
-185 LSPSPKEATHRDH
+185 LTPSPTEATDH
-198 RQGNKLIFHSM
+198 NHHQASKPIYRSM
-209 ENLNS
+209 ENLSS
-214 NSAFQGPDTQTSRGG
+214 NSAFRGLDTDGNLGG
-229 ARSPTAPLWSGF
+229 VRFSTFAFNSSASAP
-241 TFTPNPPTSPSG
+241 G
-253 HLMVPGGPAASTT
+253 HLVVPGDAPASQMPAC
-266 PQNAPLSPKAVPM
+266 NGRVVPM
-279 ITRSQSSNNLPENM
+279 ITRSQSQCNLTDNVV
-293 TENPYDEVGGGL
+293 ENPYDEVGGSFSRQVNYTL
-305 GNRINHRMPR
+305 PK
-315 KSSSQWDM
+315 KSCSQWDM
-323 VGASSKKNHLQ
+323 LGSSGKTNHLQ

-341 SQLSWQDSPLYTE
+341 SQLSWQDSPLYL
-354 TQPER
+354 QPQVDR
-359 RLSQS
+359 RPSRMD
-364 EPPNPAPGQQP
+364 PPSPSPGQQP
-375 LQVIDLWEQY
+375 LQVMDLWEQY
-385 LDLPTGRCYYVNT
+385 VDPSSLRSYYVNS
-398 ITKERSYKPPRRAR
+398 ITKERSWKPPRRAR
-412 GRTSIQ
+412 GSRNNKQ
-418 QNDPEQPQ
+418 VLPAQNKI
-426 TLPRETSHLL
+426 LPRETSRLT
-436 LPLAEDGNGTTNR
+436 LPLPATSNGTLHR
-449 LPPDHLFG
+449 LSPDFLFG
-457 THQRNPGS
+457 SHQRNTDGS
-465 GWQMKQSMQRAA
+465 WRMKQSMQRAA
-477 SSETLSTMALDN
+477 SSDTISTMALGTAGPPCHN
-489 ADAERHSSAALHDAT
+489 SASPHYAKQH
-504 RQLSHSQSM
+504 LSHSQSM
-513 ILPENGKIVQQCRDY
+513 ILPENGKLVRPCRDSS
-528 ACNVTDIV
+528 CSVTNIV

-542 VSSPDSDGGTPELE
+542 KSSPDGDGDTPELE

-588 LVFFKDPKSQT
+588 LVFFKDPKSQM
-599 PSSWKP
+599 PCSWKP

-619 KLHWANDLS
+619 KLHWANELS

-646 QSETDA
+646 QSETDS
-652 LIKEWYRTIQ
+652 LIKEWYHTIQ

-683 RAGSLELLEHSGDE
+683 RAGSVEMLDHSGDE
-697 DDRRTSLPRSASN
+697 DDRRSSLPRSASN
-710 LENTERKRVKT
+710 LENTEKKRVKT

-770 DAVEKRGLDADG
+770 ETVEKRGLDTDG

-797 FLVDHERAVTT
+797 YLVNHERAVTT
-808 DGRYMFPAEFV
+808 DGRYMFPAELV
-819 QEEKLNLDRS
+819 QEEKLNLDES

-847 LPEPLVPFGFFTD
+847 LPEPLVPYSFFSD
-860 IVETV
+860 VMDTV
-865 KMTDHGDRV
+865 KVVDYADKV
-874 DRLKCL
+874 DRLKS
-880 VLNMPPPNH
+880 VVHSMPQPNH

-894 TCRHLKRVLE
+894 ICRHLKRVLE
-904 RSGTNRMTTQNIGI
+904 HSDANRMTTQNIGI
-918 VFGPTLMRPER
+918 VFGPTLLRPEC

-938 VYQNQ
+938 VFQNQ

-949 SEFDHIFGTRGPS
+949 NEFEHVFGRRCGAQLSILP